1 MDDTIGVIVAG
12 GKGQRLASLSSCPK
26 ALKQIAGFVLL
37 RHTVLRFARAGLQ
50 TIYLLVRYQVSDFL
64 TQVAELRR
72 TAGVEVQVVQ
82 LGIETFVDSPISD
95 IVRWLE
101 GGGAG
106 AAEHL
111 FVSYC
116 DVVTDFDLRRLLAVH
131 LQNNGLA
138 TMLLFLGDTSLF
150 VHRYILEPSGS
161 VSIIDTGAAH
171 PGQPLYANGGI
182 YIVKRS
188 LLDGYVC
195 DNKIYFSERGGP
207 VEIASARKRL
217 FGAAADANYFMEIGR
232 PEAFYRCEQDLVASE
247 SLCRCIFQR

>member
-1 MDDTIGVIVAG
+1 MGDTIGVIAAG
-12 GKGQRLASLSSCPK
+12 GKGQRLASLSNCPK

-37 RHTVLRFARAGLQ
+37 QHTVLRFARAGLQ

-72 TAGVEVQVVQ
+72 VAGVEVQVVP
-82 LGIETFVDSPISD
+82 LGVETFVDSPIND
-95 IVRWLE
+95 IVRWLD
-101 GGGAG
+101 GGGAS
-106 AAEHL
+106 AADNL

-116 DVVTDFDLRRLLAVH
+116 DVITDFDLRRLLAIH

-138 TMLLFLGDTSLF
+138 TMLLFMGDTNLF
-150 VHRYILEPSGS
+150 VHKYILEPSGS

-171 PGQPLYANGGI
+171 LGQTPHANGGI

-188 LLDGYVC
+188 LLDGYSC

-207 VEIASARKRL
+207 IEIASARKRL
-217 FGAAADANYFMEIGR
+217 FGAAAGANYFMEIGR
-232 PEAFYRCEQDLVASE
+232 PEAFSRCEQDLVASE
-247 SLCRCIFQR
+247 SLRRCIF